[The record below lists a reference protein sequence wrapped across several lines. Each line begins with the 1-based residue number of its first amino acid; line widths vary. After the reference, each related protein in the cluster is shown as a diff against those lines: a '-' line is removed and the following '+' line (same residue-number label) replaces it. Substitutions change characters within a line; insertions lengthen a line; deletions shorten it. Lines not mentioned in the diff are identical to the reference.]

1 MELIDTN
8 SPRACPRRIG
18 DMKRSRK
25 HCLVLKVQPSEKR
38 KESGGNGIEDPP
50 VPIPNTEVKL
60 NCVDGTWRVTARE
73 SRTLPDYFFLRNEYS
88 SIAQLAEHLTVNQRV
103 TGSSPVGRARTK
115 DTNRC
120 LFLLLFYLVSTF
132 YGLKY

>member
-1 MELIDTN
+1 MQT
-8 SPRACPRRIG
+8 P
-18 DMKRSRK
+18 K
-25 HCLVLKVQPSEKR
+25 KR

-73 SRTLPDYFFLRNEYS
+73 SRTLPDYFFFKTYS

-103 TGSSPVGRARTK
+103 TGSSPVGRAKKHSTQKCTVFFISTK
-115 DTNRC
+115 FKQMLC
-120 LFLLLFYLVSTF
+120 
-132 YGLKY
+132 